1 MRNGDVTIIDKNGG
15 LDNTSTFIG
24 MIPQARLGI
33 VILINRGKQ
42 PATRTGRRIMLDIA
56 GDNGPAVEEG
66 NEGD

>member
-1 MRNGDVTIIDKNGG
+1 
-15 LDNTSTFIG
+15 

-33 VILINRGKQ
+33 VILVNRGKQ
-42 PATRTGRRIMLDIA
+42 PATRIGRRIMLDIA